1 MNKKLVQTAV
11 WNRHRNVI
19 KAFNV
24 YNYKSVAELE
34 AAMREFCRKRKA
46 YGITYVYDD
55 NSSISELVENIYNF
69 D

>member
-1 MNKKLVQTAV
+1 MSKNLVQTAV
-11 WNRHRNVI
+11 WDSRRNVI
-19 KAFNV
+19 KTFNI

-46 YGITYVYDD
+46 YGITYIYDD

>member
-1 MNKKLVQTAV
+1 MNKKLAQAAV
-11 WNRHRNVI
+11 WNSRRNVI
-19 KAFNV
+19 KAFNI

-46 YGITYVYDD
+46 YGITYIYSDD
-55 NSSISELVENIYNF
+55 SSISELVENIYNF